1 MKRLSASGRCGA
13 ALDQSRAGSGPE
25 PAEALPIHSPK
36 ASAGTRSRVTRR
48 RGGALL
54 AVLWLS
60 AALAAIAFT
69 AAQRVR
75 VERDR
80 TQNLVEGTQAE
91 LLAESALERGM
102 FHVLGAPLGYTGDG
116 MPVPW
121 NPDRPFIR
129 LNFPSGEA
137 LVEAIPESSKIDV
150 NDARPETLL
159 RLLLA
164 LGLTQP
170 AAEQITI
177 AIVDWRSPVV
187 GGPALPAGPTFS
199 PPHASFQQIEELL
212 SVSGITPDL
221 FYGRLEHAGD
231 GRWIARAGLR
241 DCLSVYSGS
250 SAHDVNS
257 VQPAVLAAEG
267 LAPEAVAAIVELRK
281 QGPITRERL
290 AMLAPSLGEM
300 AGVLT
305 IGGNKIFTLRATARV
320 RSANGRLGEL
330 RRTATLTAMRGP
342 SYDKTGYRILDTR
355 SGPAERPL
363 EEIWPW

>member
-1 MKRLSASGRCGA
+1 MTLSSV
-13 ALDQSRAGSGPE
+13 E
-25 PAEALPIHSPK
+25 IPARRGL
-36 ASAGTRSRVTRR
+36 GR

-60 AALAAIAFT
+60 AALAAIAFS

-91 LLAESALERGM
+91 FLATSALERGL
-102 FHVLGAPLGYTGDG
+102 FHILGAPLGYTGDG
-116 MPVPW
+116 VPIRW
-121 NPDRPFIR
+121 TAEQPFIR

-137 LVEAIPESSKIDV
+137 LVEVIPESSKMDV
-150 NDARPETLL
+150 NGAEPVKLVRIMESLGVPE
-159 RLLLA
+159 
-164 LGLTQP
+164 
-170 AAEQITI
+170 AAAGQIAM
-177 AIVDWRSPVV
+177 AIVDWRTPRADAPV
-187 GGPALPAGPTFS
+187 LPTFS
-199 PPHASFQQIEELL
+199 PPHASFQQIEELM
-212 SVSGITPDL
+212 SVSGVTPDL
-221 FYGRLEHAGD
+221 FYGRMEQLSD

-267 LAPEAVAAIVELRK
+267 FAPEAIAAVVAMRK

-290 AMLAPSLGEM
+290 VAFAPSLGEM
-300 AGVLT
+300 AGGLT
-305 IGGNKIFTLRATARV
+305 IGGGKILTLRATARV
-320 RSANGRLGEL
+320 RSADGRLGEL
-330 RRTATLTAMRGP
+330 RRTATLTIMREP
-342 SYDKTGYRILDTR
+342 SYDKSGYRVLDAR

-363 EEIWPW
+363 EETWPW